1 MLGSLLTLAQLRA
14 GVHIDCRLGGEW
26 QIDQQPTAGQMMLHI
41 VTKGA
46 VKLAVKNTT
55 HILRAGD
62 IALFCGITHCIQN
75 ANADT
80 HRLIDATC
88 AISSMSG
95 AFLVNQ
101 VGSQTDCTMLC
112 LNFYADKHSSLLAN
126 LPDFFIVTLNEQ
138 TLHPLVKLMSDE
150 AQNPNQIG
158 NAFLVD
164 NLAQSILV
172 YVLRALPNEKL
183 GGVLKAHQHPRL
195 SELITQIAN
204 KPDDDFSIPA
214 MCKKLHLSRSTLIRL
229 FQKTLGVAPHTFVKT
244 MRLEYAARLLRTSQQ
259 SVLQIAIETGF
270 GSQTHF
276 NRAFKAHY
284 GVSPS
289 TYRLTPIS
297 MQ

>member
-1 MLGSLLTLAQLRA
+1 MNSLRSWLHLLAKF
-14 GVHIDCRLGGEW
+14 VYCNIN
-26 QIDQQPTAGQMMLHI
+26 LHS
-41 VTKGA
+41 VAFKFYTKLPCKILCKYLVRIILIFLPSTVPYPFAQRDG
-46 VKLAVKNTT
+46 KTCCKNTT

-80 HRLIDATC
+80 HRLIDVTYALQ
-88 AISSMSG
+88 SMSG

-138 TLHPLVKLMSDE
+138 TLHPLVKLISNE

-158 NAFLVD
+158 NAFLMD

-183 GGVLKAHQHPRL
+183 GGALKAHQHPRL
-195 SELITQIAN
+195 SELITQIA
-204 KPDDDFSIPA
+204 
-214 MCKKLHLSRSTLIRL
+214 
-229 FQKTLGVAPHTFVKT
+229 
-244 MRLEYAARLLRTSQQ
+244 
-259 SVLQIAIETGF
+259 IETGF
-270 GSQTHF
+270 GPQTHF

>member
-1 MLGSLLTLAQLRA
+1 MLDSLLTLAQLHA

-26 QIDQQPTAGQMMLHI
+26 QIEQQPTAGQTMLHI
-41 VTKGA
+41 VTKGT
-46 VKLAVKNTT
+46 VQLVVKNKTY
-55 HILRAGD
+55 ILKAGD
-62 IALFCGITHCIQN
+62 IALFCGINHCIQN
-75 ANADT
+75 VNTGT
-80 HRLIDATC
+80 HRLVDTTC
-88 AISSMSG
+88 AIQSMSG

-101 VGSQTDCTMLC
+101 ISNQTDCTMLC
-112 LNFYADKHSSLLAN
+112 LNFYADKHSTLLAS

-138 TLHPLVKLMSDE
+138 TLHPLVALMIDE
-150 AQNPNQIG
+150 SQNPKQMG

-172 YVLRALPNEKL
+172 YVLRALPAEKL
-183 GGVLKAHQHPRL
+183 GGVLRAYQHPRL
-195 SELITQIAN
+195 SELIAKIAS
-204 KPDDDFSIPA
+204 KPDDDFSISA
-214 MCKKLHLSRSTLIRL
+214 MCEQLHLSRSTLVRL

-244 MRLEYAARLLRTSQQ
+244 MRLEYAAKLLRTNQQ

-289 TYRLTPIS
+289 TYRLT
-297 MQ
+297 